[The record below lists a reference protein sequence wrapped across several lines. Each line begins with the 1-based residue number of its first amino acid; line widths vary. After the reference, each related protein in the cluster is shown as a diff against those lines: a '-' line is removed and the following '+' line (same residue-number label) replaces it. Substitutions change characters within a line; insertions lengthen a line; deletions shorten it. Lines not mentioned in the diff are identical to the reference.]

1 MPKFP
6 RIVIG
11 SVSPQQDDP
20 VAMTLALMAALRR
33 DGYEVQHFR
42 SVAAFTP
49 IDYVTPLA
57 GIASRHLDPWIMS
70 ESLCREL
77 FAHSAAAV
85 DVSLIESGPA
95 ELSTVVGEGAGTSW
109 TAIAAALD
117 APVLGV
123 VRSQPSESF
132 HRLPLPDG
140 LDGLLLDGFPS
151 REHFEKEKTWLEGM
165 TGLRV
170 VGGLAAG
177 PAATDCIG
185 RMRSGK
191 GVPESAL
198 ADLTRRVLEATDL
211 GRLTQL
217 ARARPFPSYESEL
230 FAAPPPPRDT
240 VRVAVAYDE
249 CFHCYFPDTLDALE
263 FLGADLRV
271 FSPLTDERLPDDAD
285 IVYMGCGHPEAHL
298 DELAENECM
307 RASLRGHVSAGK
319 RLYAEGGAAAYLCR
333 QLRLPDGRTVAALG
347 ILAADAEFTGN
358 APSRAQPVE
367 LKCQRSTW
375 LAERGA
381 TIRGYRS
388 AAWRFNTFGDRG
400 ACFSSNGVGAEGMA
414 RHHGVGSTAHLNFA
428 AQPRVLRSFFAAHAP
443 SLCI

>member
-6 RIVIG
+6 RLVIG

-33 DGYEVQHFR
+33 GGYEVQHFR
-42 SVAAFTP
+42 SLAAFAP

-77 FAHSAAAV
+77 FARSAAAV
-85 DVSLIESGPA
+85 DVSLIESSPTA
-95 ELSTVVGEGAGTSW
+95 SRTDAVEGAGQAWASVTV
-109 TAIAAALD
+109 ALG

-123 VRSQPSESF
+123 LRSQPSESF

-151 REHFEKEKTWLEGM
+151 REHFEKEKTWIEGM
-165 TGLRV
+165 TGLSV

-177 PAATDCIG
+177 RGASDCVE
-185 RMRSGK
+185 RLRSGK
-191 GVPESAL
+191 RVPESVL
-198 ADLTRRVLEATDL
+198 ADLTRRVLDVTDL
-211 GRLTQL
+211 GRLMQL
-217 ARARPFPSYESEL
+217 ARSRPFPSYTAEL
-230 FAAPPPPRDT
+230 FAAPPASREM

-271 FSPLTDERLPDDAD
+271 FSPLADERLPDDVD
-285 IVYMGCGHPEAHL
+285 IVYMGCGHPEEHL
-298 DELAENECM
+298 VELAENECM
-307 RASLRGHVSAGK
+307 RAALRGHVSAGK
-319 RLYAEGGAAAYLCR
+319 RLYAEGGAAAYLC
-333 QLRLPDGRTVAALG
+333 QRLHAPDGRAVASVG
-347 ILAADAEFTGN
+347 ILAADAEFTN
-358 APSRAQPVE
+358 RASIHAEPVE
-367 LKCQRSTW
+367 LTCRRSAW
-375 LAERGA
+375 IAERGA

-388 AAWRFNTFGDRG
+388 TAWRFMPTSER
-400 ACFSSNGVGAEGMA
+400 AVCFSSDGVNAEGVV

-428 AQPRVLRSFFAAHAP
+428 AQPRVLDSFFAAHAP
-443 SLCI
+443 SLII